1 MIDLA
6 DIEYSEGGERLL
18 SGVNLKLSAERFNI
32 LLGPTLAGKTTL
44 MRIIAGLA
52 RPTKGA
58 VRVNGED
65 ITGYPVRRRNA
76 AMVCQQ
82 FINYPSMNV
91 FDNIA
96 SPLIAAGKP
105 RDEIRRRVRE
115 SAALL
120 RLEPFLS
127 RRPSELSGGQQQRT
141 ALARALVKDADVVL
155 LDEPLVN
162 LDYKLREELREE
174 LPRLFAG
181 RRAAVVYA
189 TSEPSE
195 ALFLGGNVAV
205 MDEGKIAQSGETA
218 AVFRHPRRLSVAR
231 AFSDPP
237 LNTAI
242 ASKQSDCILLG
253 GESFPLPPA
262 LSEKEDG
269 DYILAFRAHHLLL
282 ERPAAECMTFS
293 GVVQIAEI
301 AGSEA
306 FLHVR
311 AAGCDWVAQTSRI
324 GAWRQESAVH
334 LFAELRDI
342 MAFTMDGRRADGGEY
357 GDH

>member
-1 MIDLA
+1 MIELA
-6 DIEYSEGGERLL
+6 DIEYSENGERFL

-52 RPTKGA
+52 RPEKGA

-65 ITGYPVRRRNA
+65 ITARPVQRRNA

-96 SPLIAAGKP
+96 SPLVAAGIP
-105 RDEIRRRVRE
+105 RQEIRRRVRE

-181 RRAAVVYA
+181 RRTVVVYA

-195 ALFLGGNVAV
+195 ALFLGGNIAV
-205 MDEGKIAQSGETA
+205 LDEGKIAQSGETA
-218 AVFRHPRRLSVAR
+218 AVFRHPHRLSVAR
-231 AFSDPP
+231 TFSDPP
-237 LNTAI
+237 LNTAVV
-242 ASKQSDCILLG
+242 SKQANGVLLG
-253 GESFPLPPA
+253 GERFAVPPSLA
-262 LSEKEDG
+262 GKEDG
-269 DYILAFRAHHLLL
+269 DYILAFRAHRLLL
-282 ERPAAECMTFS
+282 ERPAAECMKFS

-301 AGSEA
+301 AGSET
-306 FLHVR
+306 FLHTH
-311 AAGCDWVAQTSRI
+311 AAGCDWVAQTPHF
-324 GAWRQESAVH
+324 GAWEPESAVH
-334 LFAELRDI
+334 LFVELRDI
-342 MAFTMDGRRADGGEY
+342 MAFTTDGQRAEESY